1 MSQEFGQSS
10 RVATRVLLP
19 GRRQSP
25 AARSPSESCCP
36 VAVTSMV
43 AAAVMRTFVLAT
55 MLASASSFAPA
66 PKTQLAMRRPPPT
79 PPRVM
84 PLVMI
89 THSRLYY
96 LGFPGFPSQ
105 ASKDWEIAMVCLVPT
120 PHGPACTSP
129 PSTPAP
135 LKPPPWRPTP
145 PWSPSPLE
153 PAPAMCAV
161 TNATNSQLHR
171 FRACAGEE
179 TARAR
184 AILARL
190 HAHRLC
196 VYRLCTRNGILTSY
210 NPLHAPGASAVT
222 RLDRMH
228 FYARSGVPHVM
239 H

>member
-120 PHGPACTSP
+120 PHGPACTV
-129 PSTPAP
+129 PSLDSCAPEATALAPHASLEPLASGACPCHVRRHQHNQLPAP
-135 LKPPPWRPTP
+135 SLPRLRRRSNGARESDTCPFAC
-145 PWSPSPLE
+145 S
-153 PAPAMCAV
+153 PAM
-161 TNATNSQLHR
+161 
-171 FRACAGEE
+171 
-179 TARAR
+179 
-184 AILARL
+184 RL
-190 HAHRLC
+190 P
-196 VYRLCTRNGILTSY
+196 
-210 NPLHAPGASAVT
+210 PLYS
-222 RLDRMH
+222 
-228 FYARSGVPHVM
+228 
-239 H
+239 